1 MIAKWK
7 YCASQWQIPSSF
19 ETTLSEKFRSSNIS
33 GPPAV
38 LIRIGT
44 IGSIQPLVISAITSR
59 SPANL
64 PPLPYL
70 RFVFLPHAE
79 SCAHTYA
86 LAPARHAAERQ
97 NGEIAKEAN
106 KEN

>member
-1 MIAKWK
+1 MFIFCKILKNALIDNW
-7 YCASQWQIPSSF
+7 SISSG
-19 ETTLSEKFRSSNIS
+19 ETGSSKVS
-33 GPPAV
+33 GFPAV
-38 LIRIGT
+38 LIRTGI

-70 RFVFLPHAE
+70 RFVYLPHAE

-86 LAPARHAAERQ
+86 LAQAKHAAERQ
-97 NGEIAKEAN
+97 NGDMVKEAN